1 MNDHTSKGAR
11 RTREELSSASSTESE
26 INSPK
31 AKQCKMADEA
41 SQPTMEA
48 VYAILME
55 VQRNTEKIVSD
66 NILMHKDYE
75 ELKASLS
82 YQSHLIEKLAKEN
95 KDLNTQVEHLTKSL
109 TECKLEL
116 KTTATQVEALEDKD
130 DELEMYSRK
139 HNLEIHGVPEDND
152 EDLDEVVIKLAT
164 ILGVEAD
171 EDDIDIVHRLPSR
184 SKGPRPIIVKF
195 RSHKE
200 EKFINETNKLI
211 DSVITNLKDE
221 NIISPQRIWELIK
234 YEMVKELMKSNYV
247 QEDTTTVD
255 PEILVTLAAENNMHV
270 GEDINKVYEE
280 NNCKAEHL
288 DGCEPSTSGMTN
300 YEDHSDHSNNHS
312 PGCVKCLTSKNEMK
326 SLKKTINN
334 LKTKV
339 NRTKEKLKLT
349 RNQLLDKAV
358 KSSKLF
364 VDTSK

>member
-1 MNDHTSKGAR
+1 
-11 RTREELSSASSTESE
+11 LSASSTESE

-41 SQPTMEA
+41 SQPTLEA

-152 EDLDEVVIKLAT
+152 DDLDKVVMKLAN
-164 ILGVEAD
+164 ILGVEAN

-184 SKGPRPIIVKF
+184 YKGPRPIIVKF
-195 RSHKE
+195 RSHKVKSQIYMARRNLRGITSFE
-200 EKFINETNKLI
+200 SSLNGAKAVYINENLTSTRRKLFAEI
-211 DSVITNLKDE
+211 RKRAKLNNWYNCWTTDGKIFVRRVKGE
-221 NIISPQRIWELIK
+221 RAIK
-234 YEMVKELMKSNYV
+234 
-247 QEDTTTVD
+247 
-255 PEILVTLAAENNMHV
+255 
-270 GEDINKVYEE
+270 INKQ
-280 NNCKAEHL
+280 
-288 DGCEPSTSGMTN
+288 
-300 YEDHSDHSNNHS
+300 SDMEY
-312 PGCVKCLTSKNEMK
+312 LYT
-326 SLKKTINN
+326 
-334 LKTKV
+334 
-339 NRTKEKLKLT
+339 
-349 RNQLLDKAV
+349 
-358 KSSKLF
+358 
-364 VDTSK
+364 